1 MDNTVLYHSEHYG
14 KADRT
19 YELWTNGINA
29 VHMLRKDSDV
39 TVFPSLQDLVM
50 YEQGADVESF
60 RTTEA
65 RLLDLEDDIESKQL
79 YIYEHLK
86 VEITGKRSEK
96 ELPPAPNTP
105 YSTLEMVTSVLQELI
120 QSAGVDSEIYHE
132 AVRMAERTLEKYHG
146 APEFIPFIEQNVS
159 NTCEMLSCPEY
170 ILRSLLHNRLT
181 YVDVTPNAEHL
192 YTLDDGEDDDD
203 SETVKPLI
211 QMIRERAPHAA
222 YFRLTS

>member
-65 RLLDLEDDIESKQL
+65 VLLDLEGMVEDDQL
-79 YIYEHLK
+79 YVYEHLK
-86 VEITGKRSEK
+86 NRVQCNRFRLLPSE
-96 ELPPAPNTP
+96 TI
-105 YSTLEMVTSVLQELI
+105 SI
-120 QSAGVDSEIYHE
+120 VDFDMGTVCSWIN
-132 AVRMAERTLEKYHG
+132 
-146 APEFIPFIEQNVS
+146 Q
-159 NTCEMLSCPEY
+159 PEY
-170 ILRSLLHNRLT
+170 WLKSHLHHRLT
-181 YVDVTPNAEHL
+181 YVDVVGANEHL
-192 YTLDDGEDDDD
+192 YSLSSDQDEDDLHFTEVNSDV
-203 SETVKPLI
+203 TKLI
-211 QMIRERAPHAA
+211 QMIREQAPDAA